1 MVMTMGEGAVCM
13 ERKIPFIEG
22 AWREGDGF
30 QSLHSRPLSSTGFD
44 AQITVI
50 VKIYRTILSPTRF
63 HPLSSLLSWKKNHKV
78 THSIFVSEKKNRF
91 GIALEIT
98 LEKEIGFKLIF
109 VIQIQSLAGSFFG

>member
-1 MVMTMGEGAVCM
+1 MDGDDDGGGGCM
-13 ERKIPFIEG
+13 HGKKNSFYWGGVKGGRWLSIASFTS
-22 AWREGDGF
+22 
-30 QSLHSRPLSSTGFD
+30 SLQHFD

-50 VKIYRTILSPTRF
+50 VKISRTISSPTRF
-63 HPLSSLLSWKKNHKV
+63 HPLSSHLSWKKNHKV

-109 VIQIQSLAGSFFG
+109 VIQIQSLAGSFFE